1 MNDRRSIKFNIGNE
15 MDAKR
20 AVMSSSKF
28 VDGFV
33 NDQVFAHRLA
43 TVVSEL
49 ASNIIKYAGK
59 GVLSIQAQ
67 PKFKGECFEVEAK
80 DKGPGITDKK
90 QALEDGFSESGT
102 LGLGLPGI
110 KRMVDEFTLDSEP
123 GQGTRVFVRKY
134 YPPRS

>member
-1 MNDRRSIKFNIGNE
+1 MQFNIGNE

-33 NDQVFAHRLA
+33 SDKVFAHRLA

-67 PKFKGECFEVEAK
+67 PKFNGACFEVEAR
-80 DKGPGITDKK
+80 DEGPGITDKE

-110 KRMVDEFTLDSEP
+110 KRLVDEFTLDSEP

-134 YPPRS
+134 YSPRS